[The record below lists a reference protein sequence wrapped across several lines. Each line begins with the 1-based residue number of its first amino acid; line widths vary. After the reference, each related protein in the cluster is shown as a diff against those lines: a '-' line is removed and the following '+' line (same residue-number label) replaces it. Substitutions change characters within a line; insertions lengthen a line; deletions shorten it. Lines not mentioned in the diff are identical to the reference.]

1 MRINGPVVPLTPFSD
16 PRTFVM
22 SVNIPITALKAPVAT
37 ITFLVSKKL
46 NSVIIPAIAINGT
59 VIFISIVPALSA
71 LAPADFDI
79 LIMSVITPI
88 NADIARVPLTIS
100 PTETPAKTLMATA
113 RTPIPTDIF
122 ISILPAAEA
131 FLPAYCDTLTIA
143 ANNNSQE
150 AMTAIPLT
158 ISPPDSP
165 AISLIVKA
173 RIPIAADIL
182 RIIDPAFEAL
192 SPADFDTSTKDLN
205 NTAEA
210 AMTAPPLITS
220 FVSIVAISLIV
231 KANIPIA
238 IDILSNI
245 FPALSAFSPA
255 SNDTAIS
262 LSNRMLQAVMTANP
276 LEISPADRVPI
287 SFMTNANIPIAT
299 AILVNI
305 LPALSALKDT
315 NDNTDIAANN
325 NPQAPNTA
333 IPLTISPTDIVPI
346 NLITNAKI
354 PKLTDNFRN
363 IFPALSIL
371 PAASAFTNTPKAIM
385 TPAMAAIRSDNSNTA
400 PIPEAKS
407 TPANFFKA
415 NDMINI
421 EADIANMRV
430 PSLANSNL
438 PAGPLTFSLTFIKAI
453 NPAPRTVTTATAFHS
468 LPISTVANA
477 TNESAS
483 IPIAFAKLS
492 KYSDLRFLVL

>member
-71 LAPADFDI
+71 LAPADLDI

-354 PKLTDNFRN
+354 PKLTDSFRN